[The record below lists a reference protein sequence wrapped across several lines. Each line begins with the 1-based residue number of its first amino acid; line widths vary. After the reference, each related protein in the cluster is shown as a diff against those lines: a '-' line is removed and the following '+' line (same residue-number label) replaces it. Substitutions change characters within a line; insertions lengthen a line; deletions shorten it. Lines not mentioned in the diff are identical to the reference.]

1 MYQMIKIALLGD
13 VAFFGKHCVNN
24 NPNVYSYFDS
34 VKQELSKFD
43 YVVANLETPFR
54 SKKAKKSGSK
64 SAHIGADVEN
74 IDLLKYLGVNIVNLS
89 NNHIFDYGVDAFDE
103 TLRVLEEHNILYF
116 GVHGQPDLIIQKD
129 NTKIY
134 FNGYC
139 CYSTNPMGL
148 GKNGI
153 NEYNFSEVKRQLEL
167 NYSKGINTVF
177 SVHAGQEHVNFPN
190 YDHLF
195 LARELSKFAP
205 YVYYGHHPH
214 VLQGVEVYNN
224 SVLAHSL
231 GNFCFDDVYTE
242 LSNEPLIKQTDNNKS
257 SVILGLE
264 YNDNILQNH
273 FTIPIYLGE
282 NEMVIGT
289 EIISEDL
296 KKFTDFLTTKKEDYI
311 NFRNGLFTN
320 YVLERK
326 KLRNLK
332 WYLKRLRWK
341 SVMMILNSKSN
352 RKKYYVNVKQF
363 VK

>member
-1 MYQMIKIALLGD
+1 MIKIALLGD

-24 NPNVYSYFDS
+24 NSDVYSYFS
-34 VKQELSKFD
+34 NVKQELSKFD
-43 YVVANLETPFR
+43 YVIANFETPFR
-54 SKKAKKSGSK
+54 DKKAKSFGSK
-64 SAHIGADVEN
+64 SAYIGADVEN
-74 IDLLKYLGVNIVNLS
+74 IELLKYLGVNIVNLS
-89 NNHIFDYGVDAFDE
+89 NNHIFDYGVDSFKE
-103 TLRVLEEHNILYF
+103 TIRILKENNILYF
-116 GVHGQPDLIIQKD
+116 GAHGQPDLIIQKD
-129 NTKIY
+129 DTKIY
-134 FNGYC
+134 LNGYC

-153 NEYNFSEVKRQLEL
+153 NEYNFAEVKTQLEL
-167 NYSKGINTVF
+167 NQSKGINSIF

-195 LARELSKFAP
+195 LARELSKVAP

-214 VLQGVEVYNN
+214 VLQGVEVSEN

-242 LSNEPLIKQTDNNKS
+242 LSKEPLIKQTDNNKS

-264 YNDNILQNH
+264 YNNNVLQNH
-273 FTIPIYLGE
+273 FTVPIYLGD
-282 NEMVIGT
+282 NEMILGT
-289 EIISEDL
+289 ELISENL
-296 KKFTDFLTTKKEDYI
+296 KKYTDFLTTEKKEYI
-311 NFRNGLFTN
+311 NFRNGLFTD
-320 YVLERK
+320 YILERK

-341 SVMMILNSKSN
+341 SVMMILNSRSN
-352 RKKYYVNVKQF
+352 QKKYYNNVKQF